1 MKNSKL
7 GKINFS
13 LANEIRKKQV
23 KEAKAGR
30 KSTLDLPVLEPPHIL
45 KRSGSSHGTL
55 SNPTK
60 RVSWTSSAP
69 TARDSQRPASDP
81 RPPTL
86 PEEAT
91 GDLGLARASHVLP
104 LPRAQDSHARVD
116 VSHMSDPR
124 APRSKELIGNTTPG
138 LCQNW
143 ARPDRAGN
151 GEGLNNFLDTTAQQC
166 YR

>member
-1 MKNSKL
+1 LKNSKL

-13 LANEIRKKQV
+13 LANEIRKKQA

-60 RVSWTSSAP
+60 RASWTSSAP
-69 TARDSQRPASDP
+69 TARDSQRPASDL
-81 RPPTL
+81 RPPAL
-86 PEEAT
+86 PEEDV
-91 GDLGLARASHVLP
+91 GDLNISKRASHVLP
-104 LPRAQDSHARVD
+104 LPRAQDSHTRVD

-124 APRSKELIGNTTPG
+124 APRSKELIGNTTPD
-138 LCQNW
+138 LCQDW
-143 ARPDRAGN
+143 ARPDKAGN
-151 GEGLNNFLDTTAQQC
+151 GEGLNNFLDAQQC
-166 YR
+166 HR